1 MTAQTRRLFQRVGDA
16 PKQKR
21 GHIPCI
27 HVGGRTVRVF
37 CSCGAKL
44 GGGTGC
50 NRSGMDYVIHWGRQA
65 YDKHVRPAV

>member
-16 PKQKR
+16 PREKR
-21 GHIPCI
+21 WHRPTI
-27 HVGGRTVRVF
+27 HVAASTVRIF

-50 NRSGMDYVIHWGRQA
+50 NRSGMDYCISWGKTA
-65 YDKHVRPAV
+65 YEKHVAV